1 MVNKIYISE
10 RGIIMMTTD
19 DKLIIAKLAA
29 ETSGN
34 TKALINWGGMLYRKG
49 LIKGWA
55 IGVGGCLIGSLIGDY
70 VTNRIMDKKSETK

>member
-1 MVNKIYISE
+1 
-10 RGIIMMTTD
+10 MMTTD

-34 TKALINWGGMLYRKG
+34 TKALINWGAMLYRKG

-55 IGVGGCLIGSLIGDY
+55 IGVGGCLIGSLIGSLIGDY
-70 VTNRIMDKKSETK
+70 VTNKKSETKD